1 MSFFTLIEDIPC
13 RNCIHRIDEETCKAY
28 PNGGIP
34 EEFNNG
40 GNIHIIK
47 EPDQVGDFLLETTEE
62 YKKKK
67 AEWRAEADRE
77 GQERR
82 ARGERRTRW

>member
-1 MSFFTLIEDIPC
+1 MSFFTLREDLPC
-13 RNCIHRIDEETCKAY
+13 HNCIHRIDKETCKAY
-28 PNGGIP
+28 PNGIP

-40 GNIHIIK
+40 TDIHVVK
-47 EPDQVGDFLLETTEE
+47 HSGQTGDFLLETTEKYE
-62 YKKKK
+62 KKM
-67 AEWRAEADRE
+67 AGWRAEADRE